1 MNGWKNCFPVVK
13 KKMCDSPPYG
23 IFWKVTYYGKALNR
37 LVYEKYDLVNWKQG
51 NKPQNEKL
59 SKLFCAMFLPFD
71 QNKIVKLG
79 TFIVSKRNFS

>member
-13 KKMCDSPPYG
+13 KKMCDSPLYG

-59 SKLFCAMFLPFD
+59 SKLFCAMFLPLD

-79 TFIVSKRNFS
+79 TFIVS

>member
-1 MNGWKNCFPVVK
+1 
-13 KKMCDSPPYG
+13 MCDSPLYG

-59 SKLFCAMFLPFD
+59 HE
-71 QNKIVKLG
+71 
-79 TFIVSKRNFS
+79 